1 MTTTY
6 RQPVYDQPGQPGRE
20 PLGREAPVYRRPES
34 QAPGYQQPEY
44 YFGGLAGHGWRGV
57 AEGPDPIPERLLW
70 QLWKKRAARQEGLR
84 TEAGRRVRVLYPGR
98 QGTAAGPD
106 FRDALL
112 EIEGTGLVRGDV
124 EIHRRQR
131 DWDAHGHNGDP
142 NYNGVVLHGAL
153 EVESEATPL
162 ASGGQAPV
170 LSLASLFSPE
180 LSLEISAGVP
190 LSPDALSSPA
200 TPETVAPPDL
210 WALLALKGLQ
220 RPENAAEAGALLDWA
235 GDQRFLTKASLF
247 LPFIYGE
254 TPSDEPARTT
264 SLRAQPA
271 QAQPAQAQPAQ
282 AQPAQAQPAQAQP
295 AQTEPDKAQ
304 PDGGMADQAL
314 YEALL
319 EGLGYRHNRQ
329 PFVKLAYLA
338 PYAALVRAAG
348 RLPMEKRRE
357 ERPEAIKHWLL
368 AVSGLE
374 PPAAVHGT
382 PPPGL
387 RRTMNGSEW
396 RLFRVRPSN
405 HPARRIQGAAV
416 LVDRFLETGLAAGLE
431 QAALAGGASALV
443 RELRADGDN
452 GAAIG
457 LGRARDLAVNAV
469 LPFLHA
475 YRGHGPGGSPHLEMF
490 RVFPGLPANEL
501 TKEMAAELLPGAW
514 QRQATG
520 ARRQQGLLHLAA
532 LLKGAA

>member
-1 MTTTY
+1 
-6 RQPVYDQPGQPGRE
+6 
-20 PLGREAPVYRRPES
+20 
-34 QAPGYQQPEY
+34 
-44 YFGGLAGHGWRGV
+44 
-57 AEGPDPIPERLLW
+57 
-70 QLWKKRAARQEGLR
+70 
-84 TEAGRRVRVLYPGR
+84 
-98 QGTAAGPD
+98 
-106 FRDALL
+106 
-112 EIEGTGLVRGDV
+112 
-124 EIHRRQR
+124 
-131 DWDAHGHNGDP
+131 
-142 NYNGVVLHGAL
+142 
-153 EVESEATPL
+153 
-162 ASGGQAPV
+162 
-170 LSLASLFSPE
+170 
-180 LSLEISAGVP
+180 
-190 LSPDALSSPA
+190 
-200 TPETVAPPDL
+200 
-210 WALLALKGLQ
+210 
-220 RPENAAEAGALLDWA
+220 
-235 GDQRFLTKASLF
+235 
-247 LPFIYGE
+247 
-254 TPSDEPARTT
+254 
-264 SLRAQPA
+264 
-271 QAQPAQAQPAQ
+271 
-282 AQPAQAQPAQAQP
+282 
-295 AQTEPDKAQ
+295 
-304 PDGGMADQAL
+304 MADQAL

>member
-34 QAPGYQQPEY
+34 QAPGYQPPEY
-44 YFGGLAGHGWRGV
+44 HCGDLAGYGWRGV

-131 DWDAHGHNGDP
+131 DWDAHGHTGDP

-170 LSLASLFSPE
+170 VSLASLFSQFSTE
-180 LSLEISAGVP
+180 LSTESSRGVP
-190 LSPDALSSPA
+190 LSQDALSSPA
-200 TPETVAPPDL
+200 TPEAAAPPDL

-271 QAQPAQAQPAQ
+271 EAQPARS
-282 AQPAQAQPAQAQP
+282 QP

-348 RLPMEKRRE
+348 RLTTEDRE
-357 ERPEAIKHWLL
+357 ERSEAIKHWLL

-374 PPAAVHGT
+374 PPTAIHGT

-387 RRTMNGSEW
+387 RRTMNNSEW

-431 QAALAGGASALV
+431 QAALVGGASALV
-443 RELRADGDN
+443 RELRADGIG

-475 YRGHGPGGSPHLEMF
+475 YRGHGSGGSPHLEMF

-501 TKEMAAELLPGAW
+501 TKEMAAELLPGDW
-514 QRQATG
+514 QSQATG